1 MPITHTDGSTYYSQ
15 AEIEAAIKDR
25 LKAKET
31 EIAQRDAALKDAEKR
46 LGEFEPIRTQA
57 QQIAAALEKAQAE
70 AAAATG
76 ALTRYRA
83 AGTLGIADPDTIDA
97 LEFAHTRAMAGV
109 EEGKRVPFDAYL
121 TQIKTDPTLAPS
133 YLRPVLSGIGQQTA
147 QAATQGATHDH
158 AAGQVA
164 STVAAS
170 QGAAT
175 GQQAATQGAQA
186 GQQTARPVWA
196 PAVAGQRQVDPG
208 HRQDFSARVAAATTL
223 EDIHKLSAERR
234 RSG

>member
-1 MPITHTDGSTYYSQ
+1 MPITHSDGATYYSQ

-46 LGEFEPIRTQA
+46 LGEFEPLRTQA
-57 QQIAAALEKAQAE
+57 QQTAALLEKAQAE

-97 LEFAHTRAMAGV
+97 LEFAHTRAMASV

-147 QAATQGATHDH
+147 QATTQAATQGQAGGQQATAG
-158 AAGQVA
+158 AAGQ
-164 STVAAS
+164 
-170 QGAAT
+170 GGAT

-186 GQQTARPVWA
+186 GQQAARPVWA

-208 HRQDFSARVAAATTL
+208 ARQDFSARVAAANTL
-223 EDIHKLSAERR
+223 EDIAKLAAEKRAR
-234 RSG
+234 G